1 MSGKVYLVGAGPGD
15 PGLLTQKGVACL
27 KKAQVVVYDYLA
39 NPELLALAPASA
51 ERIYVG
57 KKGGDHTKTQA
68 QINQLLCDLAASGKI
83 VTRLKGGDPYVFGRG
98 GEEASAL
105 HERGLTFE
113 VVPGVTS
120 AIAAP
125 SYAGIPVT
133 DRRAT
138 TEVAFITGHEDP
150 TKPGSTINWA
160 SLAGIGTLVFL
171 MGVKNLP
178 HICEQLMAHGKP
190 ADTPAAAVRWGT
202 TPKQWTI
209 TGTLADLPDKVRE
222 AGLKAPAITVVG
234 KVVSLRDE
242 LQWFEELPL
251 FGKRIVVTRT
261 REQASQLSAQ
271 LRDLGAEVLEIPT
284 IAVQPPA
291 DPDPLAKACANIEAY
306 AWLVFTSPNGVSAF
320 FAALDAAGKDCRA
333 LHQAKVATIG
343 PATGQAVAQRGVKPD
358 VVART
363 FVAEGL
369 LEALAAY
376 DLDGAKVLLPRA
388 AQAREVLPETLAS
401 RGAQVE
407 VAPAYETVALT
418 DSAKTLKQAMADG
431 FDAVTFTSSSTVT
444 NFLALLDQA
453 DKQELI
459 RRSQSGETIMASIG
473 PITSQTARDEGL
485 DIQVEPEAYTIDD
498 LVEAL
503 AGHFA
508 QSSEA

>member
-1 MSGKVYLVGAGPGD
+1 MSGIVYLVGAGPGD
-15 PGLLTQKGVACL
+15 PGLLTQKGAACL
-27 KKAQVVVYDYLA
+27 KKAEVVVYDYLA
-39 NPELLALAPASA
+39 NPELLSLAPASA

-57 KKGGDHTKTQA
+57 KKGGDHTKTQE
-68 QINQLLCDLAASGKI
+68 QINELLCDLAAAGKI

-105 HERGLTFE
+105 HQRGLAFE

-178 HICEQLMAHGKP
+178 HICKQLMAHGKP

-202 TPKQWTI
+202 TPKQETV
-209 TGTLADLPDKVRE
+209 TGTLADLPDKVKK

-234 KVVSLRDE
+234 QVVSLRDE
-242 LQWFEELPL
+242 LQWFEHLPL

-271 LRDLGAEVLEIPT
+271 LRELGAEVLEIPT

-291 DPDPLAKACANIEAY
+291 DPEPLAKACADIEAY
-306 AWLVFTSPNGVSAF
+306 DWLVFTSPNGVSAF
-320 FAALDAAGKDCRA
+320 FAALNAVGKDCRS
-333 LHQAKVATIG
+333 LYKAKVAAIG
-343 PATGQAVAQRGVKPD
+343 PATGKAVAGRGVKPD

-369 LEALAAY
+369 LDALAAH

-401 RGAQVE
+401 RGARVE
-407 VAPAYETVALT
+407 VVPAYETVAPQG
-418 DSAKTLKQAMADG
+418 SAEALKQAMAEG
-431 FDAVTFTSSSTVT
+431 FDAVTFTSSSTVS
-444 NFLALLDQA
+444 NFLALMDESHRR
-453 DKQELI
+453 ELT
-459 RRSQSGETIMASIG
+459 RRSQSGEIIAASIG
-473 PITSQTARDEGL
+473 PITTQTAREAGL
-485 DIQVEPEAYTIDD
+485 SVQVEPGAYTIDD

-508 QSSEA
+508 ASAS

>member
-15 PGLLTQKGVACL
+15 PGLLTQKGADCL
-27 KKAQVVVYDYLA
+27 KKAEVVVYDYLA
-39 NPELLALAPASA
+39 NPELLALAPETAQ
-51 ERIYVG
+51 RIYVG

-68 QINQLLCDLAASGKI
+68 QINKLLCDLASSGKI
-83 VTRLKGGDPYVFGRG
+83 VARLKGGDPYVFGRG

-105 HERGLTFE
+105 HARGLAFE

-178 HICEQLMAHGKP
+178 HICTQLMAHGKP

-202 TPKQWTI
+202 TPQQRTVS
-209 TGTLADLPDKVRE
+209 GTLADLPQRVEKV
-222 AGLKAPAITVVG
+222 GLKAPAITVVG
-234 KVVSLRDE
+234 QVVALREE
-242 LQWFEELPL
+242 LLWFERLPL
-251 FGKRIVVTRT
+251 FGKRVVVTRT
-261 REQASQLSAQ
+261 REQASSLSAQ
-271 LRDLGAEVLEIPT
+271 LKELGAEVLEIPT
-284 IAVQPPA
+284 IAVRPPA
-291 DPDPLAKACANIEAY
+291 DPQPLAQACANIEAY
-306 AWLVFTSPNGVSAF
+306 DWLVFTSPNGVKAF
-320 FAALDAAGKDCRA
+320 FTALEAAGKDCRA
-333 LHQAKVATIG
+333 LYRAKLAAIG
-343 PATGQAVAQRGVKPD
+343 PATGKAVAKKGVKPD

-376 DLDGAKVLLPRA
+376 DLNGAKVLLPRA
-388 AQAREVLPETLAS
+388 AQAREILPETLAS

-407 VAPAYETVALT
+407 VVAAYETVAPAG
-418 DSAKTLKQAMADG
+418 SADALQQALAEG
-431 FDAVTFTSSSTVT
+431 FDAVTFTSSSTVR
-444 NFLALLDQA
+444 NFLALLD
-453 DKQELI
+453 DGGRQELI
-459 RRSQSGETIMASIG
+459 RRSQAGEIIAASIG
-473 PITSQTARDEGL
+473 PITTRTARDAGL
-485 DIQVEPEAYTIDD
+485 KIQVEPDAYTIDA

-503 AGHFA
+503 AGHIA
-508 QSSEA
+508 ANAS

>member
-15 PGLLTQKGVACL
+15 PGLLTQKGAACL

-39 NPELLALAPASA
+39 NPELLAMAPASA

-105 HERGLTFE
+105 HEKGLSFE

-202 TPKQWTI
+202 TPQQWTI

-234 KVVSLRDE
+234 KVVSLRDQ
-242 LQWFEELPL
+242 LQWFEDLPL

-271 LRDLGAEVLEIPT
+271 LGDLGAEVLEIPT

-291 DPDPLAKACANIEAY
+291 NPEPLAKACENIEAY
-306 AWLVFTSPNGVSAF
+306 DWLVFTSPNGVSAF
-320 FAALDAAGKDCRA
+320 FAALEAAGKDCRA
-333 LHQAKVATIG
+333 LHRAKVATIG
-343 PATGQAVAQRGVKPD
+343 PATGQAVAKRGLKPD

-369 LEALAAY
+369 LDALSAY
-376 DLDGAKVLLPRA
+376 DLDGTRVLLPRA

-407 VAPAYETVALT
+407 VVPAYETVAPES
-418 DSAKTLKQAMADG
+418 SAQALKQAMADG

-485 DIQVEPEAYTIDD
+485 QIQVEPEAYTIDD

-508 QSSEA
+508 QSLKA

>member
-1 MSGKVYLVGAGPGD
+1 MSGIVYLVGAGPGD
-15 PGLLTQKGVACL
+15 PGLLTQKGAACI

-57 KKGGDHTKTQA
+57 KKGGDHTMGQDG
-68 QINQLLCDLAASGKI
+68 INQLLCDLAASGKI

-105 HERGLTFE
+105 RQQGHAFE

-160 SLAGIGTLVFL
+160 SLSGIGTLVFL

-178 HICEQLMAHGKP
+178 HICKQLIAHGKP
-190 ADTPAAAVRWGT
+190 SDTPAAAVRWGT
-202 TPKQWTI
+202 TPRQRTI
-209 TGTLADLPDKVRE
+209 SGTLADLPDKVRE

-234 KVVSLRDE
+234 QVVSLREE
-242 LQWFEELPL
+242 LLWFEHLPL
-251 FGKRIVVTRT
+251 FGKRVVVTRT

-271 LRDLGAEVLEIPT
+271 LRELGAEVLEIPT

-291 DPDPLAKACANIEAY
+291 DSLPLAKACASIEDY
-306 AWLVFTSPNGVSAF
+306 DWLVFTSPNGVQAF
-320 FAALDAAGKDCRA
+320 FAALEAAGKDCRA
-333 LHQAKVATIG
+333 LHKAKVAAIG
-343 PATGQAVAQRGVKPD
+343 PATGKVVAQRGVKPD

-369 LEALAAY
+369 LEALSDY
-376 DLDGAKVLLPRA
+376 DLNGAKVLLPRA

-407 VAPAYETVALT
+407 VVPAYETVAPEG
-418 DSAKTLKQAMADG
+418 SAQALKQAMDDG

-444 NFLALLDQA
+444 NFLALLD
-453 DKQELI
+453 KTGRQELI
-459 RRSQSGETIMASIG
+459 HRTQSGDTVVASIG

-485 DIQVEPEAYTIDD
+485 DIQVEPGAYTIDD

-503 AGHFA
+503 ASHFA
-508 QSSEA
+508 QSPEA

>member
-15 PGLLTQKGVACL
+15 PGLLTQKGVACI

-39 NPELLALAPASA
+39 NPELLALAPLSA

-105 HERGLTFE
+105 HERGLAFE

-209 TGTLADLPDKVRE
+209 TGTLADLPERVRE

-242 LQWFEELPL
+242 LQWFEKLPL
-251 FGKRIVVTRT
+251 FGKRVVVTRT

-291 DPDPLAKACANIEAY
+291 DPEPLAKACANIEAY
-306 AWLVFTSPNGVSAF
+306 DWLVFTSPNGVSAF
-320 FAALDAAGKDCRA
+320 FAVLDATGKDCRA
-333 LHQAKVATIG
+333 LHRAKVATIG

-369 LEALAAY
+369 LEAIAPY
-376 DLDGAKVLLPRA
+376 DLEGAKVLLPRA
-388 AQAREVLPETLAS
+388 AQAREVLPQTLAS

-407 VAPAYETVALT
+407 VAPAYETVAPAG
-418 DSAKTLKQAMADG
+418 SAQALKQAMADG

-459 RRSQSGETIMASIG
+459 RRSRSGETIMASIG

-503 AGHFA
+503 ASHFA